1 MRLRFCS
8 ALVLLVVAPGGARAA
23 DWYTGS
29 PASQAGRP
37 TSSFDLSLSGT
48 SQSSVHGVAIGTF
61 SPYGSLD
68 QSGLRLRVAA
78 TLGTFTYMATAAG
91 VGQVRGDQAIGTFL
105 AGHEWVLPNMT
116 TALWG
121 GLDIWR
127 NALDKYDPN
136 NKTAGTAFGFKV
148 AADVYVNPTSY
159 TMASANLT
167 FSSAHQS
174 YYARFKA
181 GLAVS
186 QHVFVGPELVA
197 LGDSFSQQW
206 RVGAHLLGF
215 KVGPLQFGIAGGYMN
230 DRVRGAG
237 GYGTFDTRLVF

>member
-1 MRLRFCS
+1 MRLRLCS
-8 ALVLLVVAPGGARAA
+8 ALVLLACAPEGARAA

-29 PASQAGRP
+29 PANQASRP

-68 QSGLRLRVAA
+68 ESGMRLRVAA
-78 TLGTFTYMATAAG
+78 TLGTFTYTATTKG

-105 AGHEWVLPNMT
+105 VGHEWVMPNMT
-116 TALWG
+116 AALWG

-127 NALDKYDPN
+127 NSLDKVDPN
-136 NKTAGTAFGFKV
+136 NKTEGTAFGFK
-148 AADVYVNPTSY
+148 AGADLYVNPTSY

-174 YYARFKA
+174 YYSRFKA
-181 GLAVS
+181 GMAVS
-186 QHVFVGPELVA
+186 QNVFIGPELVA

-206 RVGAHLLGF
+206 RAGAHLSGF
-215 KVGPLQFGIAGGYMN
+215 KVGPLQFGLAGGYMN
-230 DRVRGAG
+230 DRVRGSG
-237 GYGTFDTRLVF
+237 GYGTFDTRILF

>member
-8 ALVLLVVAPGGARAA
+8 APVLLVVAPGWARAA
-23 DWYTGS
+23 NWYTGS
-29 PASQAGRP
+29 PASQAARP

-78 TLGTFTYMATAAG
+78 TLGTFTYTATAAG

-148 AADVYVNPTSY
+148 GADVYVNPTSY

-186 QHVFVGPELVA
+186 QHVFIGPELVA

-206 RVGAHLLGF
+206 RVGAHLSGF